1 MFEQQMCEQLN
12 NLSKRISIIKIMTK
26 LLWTNFVTMREPDE
40 SDVEDKD
47 CGVFDDQKDPDYV
60 VFP

>member
-1 MFEQQMCEQLN
+1 
-12 NLSKRISIIKIMTK
+12 MTK